1 MGYFVFK
8 YKKKWGTQ
16 KRIPQFPQKKQK
28 HFLNNKNAK
37 SMLCGDETRTH
48 QYSFTA
54 FTNGPTHWLFLKK
67 E

>member
-28 HFLNNKNAK
+28 HFLNNKN
-37 SMLCGDETRTH
+37 T
-48 QYSFTA
+48 
-54 FTNGPTHWLFLKK
+54 KK
-67 E
+67 IFIDIKMK